1 MLVDTSHVVK
11 YILVAYLIPNTIT
24 VSEFSFLRVEN
35 GVDQDLIS
43 ATDHYVEETTR
54 THIYRIHIPSVLSP
68 LKVFSDLRL

>member
-54 THIYRIHIPSVLSP
+54 THTHRIHRPSVLSP